1 MIDTLFN
8 KVGLDDHSL
17 AAQATLDAVLSRQ
30 TLMNGDGPQAA
41 FQALHERV
49 YQWPSKIAGK
59 KHTVKG

>member
-1 MIDTLFN
+1 MIGTFFN

-17 AAQATLDAVLSRQ
+17 AAQATLDAMLSCQ

-41 FQALHERV
+41 FQALRERV
-49 YQWPSKIAGK
+49 YQWLSKIAGK